1 MKITHEIPDKRHTSP
16 QNQENPRDEFVLYD
30 DPKDDSGFHLLFRLV
45 YYTHSGTK
53 ITIGRVKIYHCD
65 CDKKYL
71 KGKKISV
78 SQKIRREDV
87 RLNKNAFC
95 SLGQSL
101 NYYTNL
107 KSALPNDYR
116 RVLKRLNDLA
126 IFEDVQQQ
134 FADREGVR
142 RFLLRDSGSE
152 KAFHEAKR
160 VLDTGRLNRKNMSF
174 SYAARVPYFS
184 DQVRINFNF
193 TEQKNLPYRINVL
206 IGKNGTG
213 KTQILVRLANEI
225 SGLTETSEA
234 QQKIFFGPRP
244 LFDKVISISYSA
256 FDRFHKR
263 PSTKDEYFSNSYV
276 YCGIQSEHGPLT
288 QEELRNQFC
297 ESYDELRRK
306 DRRNVWERIVQEI
319 LGKGIAEEYRWGYLG
334 DRGRSKN
341 HLSSGQ
347 NILLCTITEVVAKI
361 EEESLILFDE
371 PELHLHPNAIASM
384 MRTFYKLLESF
395 NSYAIFATHS
405 PLVVQE
411 TPSAYVHV
419 LNRID
424 DTLMVSKPQL
434 ECFGENVTNITNE
447 IFDVSSSESNYKTV
461 LERLSRKMPY
471 EEVLDLFDGK
481 LSFHAM
487 IYLKSCYES
496 NKMSF

>member
-1 MKITHEIPDKRHTSP
+1 MNVPVYHSRRKPDGSYKRTI
-16 QNQENPRDEFVLYD
+16 FLYD
-30 DPKDDSGFHLLFRLV
+30 DTREGHRNKKLFHMV
-45 YYTHSGTK
+45 YYSSDGLEIEVGDIK
-53 ITIGRVKIYHCD
+53 LYRFSAKNQGADDGENQFLYGEVKLD
-65 CDKKYL
+65 
-71 KGKKISV
+71 
-78 SQKIRREDV
+78 E
-87 RLNKNAFC
+87 NTC
-95 SLGQSL
+95 SLGQGLS
-101 NYYTNL
+101 YYRNL
-107 KSALPNDYR
+107 KHALPQQYMLILKHLNDAAMCVDVR
-116 RVLKRLNDLA
+116 KRVLRN
-126 IFEDVQQQ
+126 EH
-134 FADREGVR
+134 VR
-142 RFLLRDSGSE
+142 NAMLRDSSAE
-152 KAFHEAKR
+152 KAFYQANE
-160 VLDTGRLNRKNMSF
+160 VLQTNRIDRKNMSF
-174 SYAARVPYFS
+174 SYLVQVPYAS
-184 DQVRINFNF
+184 KKVRLSFNF
-193 TEQKNLPYRINVL
+193 QEQKDIPYRMNIL

-213 KTQILVRLANEI
+213 KTQILTQLANEI
-225 SGLTETSEA
+225 SGLSGWSRWKA
-234 QQKIFFGPRP
+234 FRGQRP
-244 LFDKVISISYSA
+244 MFDKVISISYSA

-263 PSTKDEYFSNSYV
+263 PSIKDEYFSNSYV

-288 QEELRNQFC
+288 YEELRKQFR
-297 ESYDELRRK
+297 ESYDEIEKK
-306 DRRNVWERIVQEI
+306 DRRDVWKIIVQEI
-319 LGKGIAEEYRWGYLG
+319 LGSEVAEKYEYGFSWRDENTKY
-334 DRGRSKN
+334 S
-341 HLSSGQ
+341 LSSGQ

>member
-1 MKITHEIPDKRHTSP
+1 MQIFHGGYKRKK
-16 QNQENPRDEFVLYD
+16 NQKNYMNCLVLHD
-30 DPKDDSGFHLLFRLV
+30 VPKDDSGLHLLFDLV
-45 YYTHSGTK
+45 YYAEYYQEFVIGT
-53 ITIGRVKIYHCD
+53 VKIYHRD
-65 CDKKYL
+65 CDEKSWN
-71 KGKKISV
+71 GKKISI
-78 SQKIRREDV
+78 SNKIGAGEIK
-87 RLNKNAFC
+87 LNENEFC

-101 NYYTNL
+101 NYYRRL
-107 KSALPNDYR
+107 KSNLPDDYLQ
-116 RVLKRLNDLA
+116 VLKALNDIAVFDDLK
-126 IFEDVQQQ
+126 EQ
-134 FADREGVR
+134 FLGREGVQKY
-142 RFLLRDSGSE
+142 LLRDSSAE
-152 KAFHEAKR
+152 KALYEAND
-160 VLDTGRLNRKNMSF
+160 VLETGKLNRKDLSF
-174 SYAARVPYFS
+174 SYLVRVPYS
-184 DQVRINFNF
+184 SKPVRIDFDF
-193 TEQKNLPYRINVL
+193 SRQEYLPYRINVL

-213 KTQILVRLANEI
+213 KTQILTHLANEI
-225 SGLTETSEA
+225 SGLTEMSESHK
-234 QQKIFFGPRP
+234 KIFFGPRP

-256 FDRFHKR
+256 FDRFEKR
-263 PSTKDEYFSNSYV
+263 KKSPFYLDEYRRENYA
-276 YCGIQSEHGPLT
+276 YCGIMTETGAMTLKELQQQFSSSLEKIQKNGRVDLWREIA
-288 QEELRNQFC
+288 QELLGAEFV
-297 ESYDELRRK
+297 EAA
-306 DRRNVWERIVQEI
+306 EI
-319 LGKGIAEEYRWGYLG
+319 SQWHQRGIHR
-334 DRGRSKN
+334 
-341 HLSSGQ
+341 SSGQ

>member
-1 MKITHEIPDKRHTSP
+1 MKITHEIPDKRHTPP

-193 TEQKNLPYRINVL
+193 TEQKNRPYRINVL

-225 SGLTETSEA
+225 SGLTETSES

-263 PSTKDEYFSNSYV
+263 PNDLFAEYQDESYV
-276 YCGIQSEHGPLT
+276 YCGLQTESKLLT
-288 QEELRNQFC
+288 LKELKQQF
-297 ESYDELRRK
+297 ELSLHT
-306 DRRNVWERIVQEI
+306 IVQKGRVRLWREI
-319 LGKGIAEEYRWGYLG
+319 VIELLGREFFWKGEYTQW
-334 DRGRSKN
+334 RSKS
-341 HLSSGQ
+341 LDFSSGQ

-496 NKMSF
+496 NKMLF